1 MTNKNTAIGMDVER
15 LFKNSIR
22 RQRDVLDTLRAYFAI
37 EGEFGTSFSTGTDAG
52 KSDVILRFSD
62 GRSLSVNI
70 KAFKAGFN
78 QVTRSRIET
87 FCRELGLD
95 ELVITFQEAAVRV
108 AGKAGR
114 FILSEDESRV
124 LSVLGPLARKI
135 LQFSL
140 VRQEGSE
147 LLVLYD
153 RSTNTMLLYDMKQLL
168 DNLDCKVS
176 FSNRGI
182 IRIGEYFTIQRKG
195 GNGVHSQNI
204 PKTSLD
210 HPGNNL
216 QVKMNIR
223 KFVRYVAPIITYTP

>member
-1 MTNKNTAIGMDVER
+1 MDVER

-22 RQRDVLDTLRAYFAI
+22 RQPDVLFALREHFDI
-37 EGEFGTSFSTGTDAG
+37 EGEFGASFSTGTDAG

-62 GRSLSVNI
+62 GRTLSANI

-78 QVTRSRIET
+78 QVTRSKIES
-87 FCRELGLD
+87 FCREL
-95 ELVITFQEAAVRV
+95 ELSELIDMFKTAVVRV

-114 FILSEDESRV
+114 FILPEDEPRV
-124 LSVLGPLARKI
+124 LRAIAPIARRI

-140 VRQEGSE
+140 VRQESSE
-147 LLVLYD
+147 LLVLYN
-153 RSTNTMLLYDMKQLL
+153 RATNTMSLYDMKELL
-168 DNLDCKVS
+168 DNLDCSVS
-176 FSNRGI
+176 FSSRGI

-195 GNGVHSQNI
+195 GNGVHSKDI
-204 PKTSLD
+204 PKVSLD

-223 KFVRYVAPIITYTP
+223 KFVLEVEPIASYKP